1 MSSASSNPAE
11 LSDAT
16 HHGGWVII
24 ISAIFM
30 VLLILCLAIRAY
42 VRTTYSTIA
51 GSPDHVLA
59 VAGVVGIIQTAVVF
73 WEVSIGLGTSIELL
87 STATVHQLQKSWFA
101 STVLYLI
108 ALWLA
113 KCCVLFVYLQLTPNK
128 RHNLISWSVIG
139 FNTVWVFISI
149 LMIGVDCELNTPWS
163 HLASRCSGLFAR
175 WQVLTAVDIITELV
189 IFALSIYLVIG
200 LQMPAKRKTVIV
212 VAFGLRLFVIV
223 PAVFRL
229 HYVSKYINSANPT
242 LALSNVA
249 IWTEV
254 QMHTS
259 IMACVSYCF
268 KSFTAAVSTNYGA
281 TAINIEVYDSTNN
294 RTGFTRGGG
303 YGPNSRIQNSNSG
316 GSQGPFVGHIGGQNR
331 TTVTTGNKRL
341 SSQTSNDS
349 QKVIILDEIRVEQG

>member
-1 MSSASSNPAE
+1 MASVPSRPAE
-11 LSDAT
+11 LSDST

-24 ISAIFM
+24 ISAIFL

-42 VRTTYSTIA
+42 VRTSYSTIA
-51 GSPDHVLA
+51 GSPDYVLA
-59 VAGVVGIIQTAVVF
+59 VAGVVGIIQTSLVF
-73 WEVSIGLGTSIELL
+73 WEVSKGLGTSIELL
-87 STATVHQLQKSWFA
+87 SISDVHLLQKSWFA

-128 RHNLISWSVIG
+128 GHNLASWAVIG
-139 FNTVWVFISI
+139 FSTVWVFISI

-163 HLASRCSGLFAR
+163 HLASQCTGLFAR
-175 WQVLTAVDIITELV
+175 WQVITALDVITEVV
-189 IFALSIYLVIG
+189 IFSLSIYLVFG
-200 LQMPAKRKTVIV
+200 LQMPVKRKTVIV
-212 VAFGLRLFVIV
+212 AAFGLRLFVIL
-223 PAVFRL
+223 PSILRL
-229 HYVSKYINSANPT
+229 HYYSTYINSANPT

-259 IMACVSYCF
+259 IIACVSYCF

-303 YGPNSRIQNSNSG
+303 YGANSKMQSSNSG
-316 GSQGPFVGHIGGQNR
+316 GSQGAFVGHRGGQNR
-331 TTVTTGNKRL
+331 TTVTTGSKRL
-341 SSQTSNDS
+341 SSKTSNDS
-349 QKVIILDEIRVEQG
+349 QKVIILDEIRIEQD